1 MNTRL
6 RLAKFLCGFKAQGMK
21 KLFLSPSG
29 RIARRPFI
37 IGVAGLAIFIV
48 LQLYFLRFLGA
59 GMTNFFLGL
68 ALFFLNFHIVL
79 SVYGKRLHD
88 LDRSLWPLT
97 ALFFLII
104 IVWLLM
110 ILNYGGIEYF
120 DTVMAHPEYAG
131 NEEEMKKVLNVYQDK
146 LAEGMPKARWVM
158 TILPAL
164 FTLWLAI
171 APGQKGDN
179 RYGVVPEASQ

>member
-1 MNTRL
+1 MSYESYYKIL
-6 RLAKFLCGFKAQGMK
+6 LD
-21 KLFLSPSG
+21 
-29 RIARRPFI
+29 
-37 IGVAGLAIFIV
+37 
-48 LQLYFLRFLGA
+48 QLPKIL
-59 GMTNFFLGL
+59 
-68 ALFFLNFHIVL
+68 
-79 SVYGKRLHD
+79 KRLHD
-88 LDRSLWPLT
+88 LGRSLWPLT

-131 NEEEMKKVLNVYQDK
+131 NEEAMKKVLNVYQDK

-158 TILPAL
+158 TVLPAL

-171 APGQKGDN
+171 TPGQEGDN
-179 RYGVVPEASQ
+179 RYGIAYETS